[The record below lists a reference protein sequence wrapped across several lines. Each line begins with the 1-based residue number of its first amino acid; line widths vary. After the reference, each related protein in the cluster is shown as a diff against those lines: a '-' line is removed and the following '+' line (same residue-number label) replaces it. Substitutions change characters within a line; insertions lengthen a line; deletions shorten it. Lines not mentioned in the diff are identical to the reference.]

1 VSRILVVEDDP
12 SFRRLVVRVLRSWGH
27 DVAGEAGTAAEA
39 LVLAQEAAADVVLV
53 DIGLPDM
60 DGFALTQELL
70 ARPDAPRVVLISTD
84 ADPANHQAAR
94 RAGAE
99 AFVPKDQL
107 VSATLRSLVSDQ
119 PR

>member
-1 VSRILVVEDDP
+1 VSRIIVVEDDP
-12 SFRRLVVRVLRSWGH
+12 SFRRLVVRVLGSWGH
-27 DVAGEAGTAAEA
+27 EVAGEAATAAEA
-39 LVLAQEAAADVVLV
+39 LVRARDVAPDVVLV

-60 DGFALTQELL
+60 DGFALTRELL
-70 ARPDAPRVVLISTD
+70 ALPAAPRVVLISTD

-107 VSATLRSLVSDQ
+107 VSAVLRSLVSD
-119 PR
+119 PPP